1 MGHMMKTLFQAS
13 AWNALALGNF
23 DAAVN
28 AGDLLRCADTGIG
41 VGAALN
47 GAVILEDGVAYRAT
61 ADGGVAVMQPE
72 NGIAF
77 AAAMAFDENAPDVEL
92 KNIGSIESLRRAL
105 EPFVNSNRNI
115 FYMIKAGG
123 VFNAVH
129 LCSWDTCRKPYP
141 TLAEAA
147 KSQHEFCFENT
158 RGNVIA
164 VWCPQYVSGI
174 CWPGW
179 HFHYLSSDKTQGGH
193 VLDLSVDRLHM
204 KIHRIERFDLT
215 LPQNPEFAQRDLC
228 EELSAKTAA
237 VESTKK

>member
-1 MGHMMKTLFQAS
+1 MMKTLFQAS
-13 AWNALALGNF
+13 TWSALALGNF

-41 VGAALN
+41 VGAALD
-47 GAVILEDGVAYRAT
+47 GAVTLEDGIAYRAM
-61 ADGGVAVMQPE
+61 ADGRAAVMQPE

-77 AAAMAFDENAPDVEL
+77 AAAMAFDENAPNVEL
-92 KNIGSIESLRRAL
+92 KNIGSIESLRQAL

-147 KSQHEFCFENT
+147 KNQREAQFENT
-158 RGNVIA
+158 HGSLIA
-164 VWCPQYVSGI
+164 VWCPQYISGT
-174 CWPGW
+174 CFQGW
-179 HFHYLSSDKTQGGH
+179 QFHYLSSDKTQGGH
-193 VLDLSVDRLHM
+193 VFDLSVDRLHM
-204 KIHRIERFDLT
+204 KINRVERFDLT
-215 LPQNPEFAQRDLC
+215 LPQNAEFARRNLC
-228 EELSAKTAA
+228 EELSDGTAA
-237 VESTKK
+237 AGNIKK

>member
-1 MGHMMKTLFQAS
+1 MMKTLFQVS

-23 DAAVN
+23 DAAVSVRE
-28 AGDLLRCADTGIG
+28 LLRHADTGIG
-41 VGAALN
+41 VGAALD
-47 GAVILEDGVAYRAT
+47 GAVILEDGVAYRAM
-61 ADGGVAVMQPE
+61 ADGKITVMEPE
-72 NGIAF
+72 TGIAF

-92 KNIGSIESLRRAL
+92 KNIGSLESLQQAL

-123 VFNAVH
+123 VFNDVH
-129 LCSWDTCRKPYP
+129 LCSWDACQKPYP
-141 TLAEAA
+141 ALAEAA
-147 KSQHEFCFENT
+147 KNRHEFCFENT

-164 VWCPQYVSGI
+164 VWCPQYLSRI
-174 CWPGW
+174 CLPGW

-204 KIHRIERFDLT
+204 KIHRIERFDLM

-228 EELSAKTAA
+228 EGLSAETAA
-237 VESTKK
+237 AAESVKQ

>member
-1 MGHMMKTLFQAS
+1 MMKTLFQVS
-13 AWNALALGNF
+13 TWNALALRNL
-23 DAAVN
+23 DAAVS
-28 AGDLLRCADTGIG
+28 AGELLRCADTGIG

-47 GAVILEDGVAYRAT
+47 GAVILEAGVAYRAM
-61 ADGGVAVMQPE
+61 ADGKVVVMQPE
-72 NGIAF
+72 SGIAF
-77 AAAMAFDENAPDVEL
+77 AAAMVFGENAPDVEL
-92 KNIGSIESLRRAL
+92 KNIGNLESLRQAL

-123 VFNAVH
+123 VFGAVQ
-129 LCSWDTCRKPYP
+129 LCSWNARRKPYP

-147 KSQHEFCFENT
+147 KEQHEFCFENT

-174 CWPGW
+174 CLPGW

-228 EELSAKTAA
+228 KDLSARIAA

>member
-1 MGHMMKTLFQAS
+1 MMKTLFQAS
-13 AWNALALGNF
+13 TWNALALGNF
-23 DAAVN
+23 DAAVS
-28 AGDLLRCADTGIG
+28 AGELLHHADTGIG
-41 VGAALN
+41 VGAALD
-47 GAVILEDGVAYRAT
+47 GAVILEDGIAYGTT
-61 ADGGVAVMQPE
+61 ADGRVAVMQPE

-92 KNIGSIESLRRAL
+92 KNIGSIGSLKQAL

-123 VFNAVH
+123 VFSAVQ
-129 LCSWDTCRKPYP
+129 LCSWNAYRKPYP
-141 TLAEAA
+141 TLAESA
-147 KSQHEFCFENT
+147 KEQHKFCIENT

-164 VWCPQYVSGI
+164 VWCPQHVSGI
-174 CWPGW
+174 CLPGW

-193 VLDLSVDRLHM
+193 VLDLSIDRLHM

-228 EELSAKTAA
+228 ENLSVRAAA